1 MSRHS
6 AFTSTQPPIN
16 GAGWQ
21 AFRQIAP
28 DRIGLGP
35 HATQLYRE
43 LIAAAES
50 GQAVTTIILASTLV
64 DVVLCEGASYQF
76 DEDDMLG
83 MGLDWLSAGERRRL
97 DWLRARRNAI
107 VHHEGPVD
115 GLMGQADDTA
125 LLASDADRAL
135 GVIVPVL
142 EGLEQF

>member
-43 LIAAAES
+43 LIAAAEP
-50 GQAVTTIILASTLV
+50 GHAVTTIILASTLV